1 MLVIAVALVQLA
13 ALVALNLLGRW
24 ISTDLHVPLPGNVL
38 GMLILFALLALR
50 IVRLEWLEPTAG
62 LFNRH
67 LAFFFIPL
75 VIGLLALP
83 ASLVQE
89 HGIALLAILIVTA
102 AAGVVA
108 TGGLATWL
116 DREPERES

>member
-1 MLVIAVALVQLA
+1 MVIAVALVQLA

-24 ISTDLHVPLPGNVL
+24 ISTALHLPLPGNVL

-67 LAFFFIPL
+67 LAFFFIPF
-75 VIGLLALP
+75 VVGLLALP

-89 HGIALLAILIVTA
+89 HGLALLGILIVTA

-108 TGGLATWL
+108 TGGLANWL